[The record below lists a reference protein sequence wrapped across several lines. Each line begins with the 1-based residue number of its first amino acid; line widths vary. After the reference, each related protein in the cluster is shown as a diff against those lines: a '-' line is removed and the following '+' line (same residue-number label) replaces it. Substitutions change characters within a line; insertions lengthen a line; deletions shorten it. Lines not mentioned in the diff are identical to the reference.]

1 MQEQTHQLQKI
12 NFWKPKPKPEISK
25 VKSEIR
31 EKFLYLISSG
41 HRSNEGCRN
50 HRSEQ
55 ASERKRGSYD
65 GERGTLKELR
75 RAEGVEPERVRE
87 RKSFQV
93 LKVLR
98 RGNIFLHFKWNSSLE
113 ETSFQLELDSS
124 KDEFQF

>member
-1 MQEQTHQLQKI
+1 M
-12 NFWKPKPKPEISK
+12 
-25 VKSEIR
+25 
-31 EKFLYLISSG
+31 
-41 HRSNEGCRN
+41 
-50 HRSEQ
+50 
-55 ASERKRGSYD
+55 SERKRGSCD
-65 GERGTLKELR
+65 RERGRLKELR

-98 RGNIFLHFKWNSSLE
+98 RGDIFLHFKWNSSLE